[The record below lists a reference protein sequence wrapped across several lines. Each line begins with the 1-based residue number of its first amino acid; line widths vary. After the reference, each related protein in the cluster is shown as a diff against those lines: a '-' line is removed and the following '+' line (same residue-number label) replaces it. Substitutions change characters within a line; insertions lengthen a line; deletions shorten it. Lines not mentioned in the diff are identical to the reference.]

1 MRITDWLKL
10 GLAPL
15 VAVALLPFAPAALAD
30 EPGEEALANAAETP
44 APGPEATEA
53 TEAAERQVPR
63 GLEEIRVTG
72 RKKADVEALQEV
84 PIAVSAFTGLY
95 LEENFVENLTDLSRS
110 APNVQLTD
118 NATFAG
124 TASFSIRGNAI
135 FSDIV
140 SDEPLVGIFVDGIYA
155 GMNVGA
161 IHDLFEVEMV
171 EILRGPQGTL
181 FGRNVTGGAII
192 IRTRRPS
199 GEFGVR
205 GRFTVGSFSRSDGA
219 LTVEAPINESL
230 SWKLDLL
237 SKDRN
242 GMWDTPNIGGKTGNA
257 TSWTFRPMLSWQPT
271 DTLDIQALYEVMR
284 YTGDGTPVRLA
295 VDGGPNNG
303 LGCQAIPC
311 DPATDPKFP
320 TKGEIGAFDLQQD
333 WRGDQGYKVQRA
345 TVEANWDVGPGVLTS
360 ITGWRHVVNETSL
373 DVDGTPLDHFQG
385 GPSSPRPSRAGS
397 TIHVRDA

>member
-1 MRITDWLKL
+1 MKRFSVLMILAGSIAL
-10 GLAPL
+10 GPNVFADDAP
-15 VAVALLPFAPAALAD
+15 
-30 EPGEEALANAAETP
+30 EPGSAAAEATV
-44 APGPEATEA
+44 ATE
-53 TEAAERQVPR
+53 RDVPT
-63 GLEEIRVTG
+63 GLEEITVTG
-72 RKKADVEALQEV
+72 RKKAGVEALQEV

-118 NATFAG
+118 NTTFPG

-219 LTVEAPINESL
+219 LTVEAPINERL

-242 GMWDTPNIGGKTGNA
+242 GMWDTPNIGGRTGNA

-271 DTLDIQALYEVMR
+271 ESLDIQVLAEVIQ
-284 YTGDGTPVRLA
+284 YKGDANPVRLR
-295 VDGGPNNG
+295 VDGG
-303 LGCQAIPC
+303 
-311 DPATDPKFP
+311 DSD
-320 TKGEIGAFDLQQD
+320 
-333 WRGDQGYKVQRA
+333 
-345 TVEANWDVGPGVLTS
+345 
-360 ITGWRHVVNETSL
+360 
-373 DVDGTPLDHFQG
+373 
-385 GPSSPRPSRAGS
+385 
-397 TIHVRDA
+397 